1 MWHARL
7 LYKNKT
13 KQKTGNVYK
22 YVKFILSGRKIIAKI
37 GHSYLSAKNIDMGI
51 PQESKVAPILFSSII
66 HDLPKY
72 MSHDTNIVQYADDI
86 AIWMNVALIKIIHV
100 VL

>member
-1 MWHARL
+1 
-7 LYKNKT
+7 
-13 KQKTGNVYK
+13 
-22 YVKFILSGRKIIAKI
+22 
-37 GHSYLSAKNIDMGI
+37 MGI

-86 AIWMNVALIKIIHV
+86 AIWMNVALIKKIHV